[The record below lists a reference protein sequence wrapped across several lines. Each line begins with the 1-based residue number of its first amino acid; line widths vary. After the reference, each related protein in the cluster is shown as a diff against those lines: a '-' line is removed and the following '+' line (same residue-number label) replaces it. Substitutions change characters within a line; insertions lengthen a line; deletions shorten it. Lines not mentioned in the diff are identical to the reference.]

1 MVWVM
6 PPRPPASPLILAARS
21 VRRLRRGRAVATFN
35 GWTEA
40 VFAGLAILFGIFSLT
55 SLIVGVALGVI
66 AWREL
71 RWGRELGRLDI
82 RAPRALALNQVYLL
96 AGVLAYCGWQLYS
109 GLIGPTTLEKYPEL
123 SQLSSSGV
131 AIDVDRLWHTTLI
144 ATYVSVAVLSVILQG
159 MTAWWYASLRAP
171 MRALHG
177 MSAAATE
184 RVSAPAA

>member
-1 MVWVM
+1 MVCMM
-6 PPRPPASPLILAARS
+6 PPRPPANPLVLAARS

-40 VFAGLAILFGIFSLT
+40 VFAGLAILFGIFSFT
-55 SLIVGVALGVI
+55 SLIVGVALGAI

-71 RWGRELGRLDI
+71 RWGRELGRLDA

-109 GLIGPTTLEKYPEL
+109 GLTGPTTLEQYPEL

-131 AIDVDRLWHTTLI
+131 ALDVDRLWRTTLI
-144 ATYVSVAVLSVILQG
+144 ATYISVAVLSVLLQG
-159 MTAWWYASLRAP
+159 MTAWWYASLRTP

-177 MSAAATE
+177 MSATD
-184 RVSAPAA
+184 APATSAAA